1 MSVKLSVPERADQM
15 RPPESRTVFGYPR
28 DFLDNRFVYVT
39 VSPRAHGLSVG
50 INMNPD
56 RFCNFDC
63 VYCEVSRD
71 TPSVE
76 KKLDVPVMAAEL
88 EKTLRL
94 VCSGHIHNEARYRR
108 LTPDL
113 LQLRHVALSGDGEP
127 TLSPDFAEAI
137 QAVVHV
143 RTRRSHPFFKLVL
156 LTNGTWLDLRTV
168 QESLAFFTGE
178 DEIWIKLDAGTQ
190 AYMDRINKSE
200 ISLEKVLQ
208 NTLALGKRRSIVIQ
222 SLFAMIGGQEPPPEE
237 IDQYIHRLNELKDG
251 GARISLVQIYSATR
265 PMAQPNCGHL
275 PLSSLSFISR
285 RIRVETG
292 LRAEVF

>member
-1 MSVKLSVPERADQM
+1 MSLKVCMPETAAAA
-15 RPPESRTVFGYPR
+15 RPTEAKTVFGNPR

-56 RFCNFDC
+56 KFCNFDC
-63 VYCEVSRD
+63 VYCEVDRQIPP
-71 TPSVE
+71 TE
-76 KKLDVPVMAAEL
+76 KKLDVNVMAVEL

-94 VCSGHIHNEARYRR
+94 VCSGQIRNEPRYQR
-108 LTPDL
+108 LSNDL

-127 TLSPDFAEAI
+127 TLSLDFAEAV

-156 LTNGTWLDLRTV
+156 LTNGTWLDLRAV
-168 QESLAFFTGE
+168 QESLAFFTAE

-208 NTLALGKRRSIVIQ
+208 NTLALGKRRPIVIQ
-222 SLFAMIGGQEPPPEE
+222 SLFPMIGGQEPPPEE

-265 PMAQPNCGHL
+265 PMAKPNWGHL